1 MISRQLHEWL
11 REIKTLQLAMLGQ
24 QVAAVDVQHQLIVR
38 LVQRRDYLDFAAL
51 TGRTG
56 VHGRRT
62 TLATFDALYPQAN
75 GESALMQFQIQLA
88 TAKPPYDLDENAPL
102 VAAEPLLQGH
112 VLNRTVLNLDPV
124 IRTPFSRS

>member
-1 MISRQLHEWL
+1 
-11 REIKTLQLAMLGQ
+11 MLGQ
-24 QVAAVDVQHQLIVR
+24 QVASVDVQHQLIVR
-38 LVQRRDYLDFAAL
+38 LVQRRDYLDFAAF

-112 VLNRTVLNLDPV
+112 ALDRTVLRLDRV
-124 IRTPFSRS
+124 IGPRFRSF